1 MSFRNISAW
10 SIRNPVPSLVVFVML
25 TVAGIFA
32 FMTMQVNNDPDIDF
46 PVVIINVSQPGAAPT
61 ELENQVT
68 QKVEA
73 AVRSL
78 PGIDEIN
85 SNVTEGNSTT
95 VVQLNIGTPID
106 RAVEDVRSAI
116 QQIRGSL
123 PDGILEPQIE
133 RANTTG
139 NDLAS
144 YAAVT
149 SDMTIEELSW
159 YIDNTVTKELQSVS
173 GMATVERNGGV
184 DREIRVKL
192 DPAKLQSLGLTAS
205 QVNAQLRQ
213 VNLNASGGRA
223 EIAGSEQAVR
233 VLGNAANAY
242 ALSQTQIAVGGGR
255 TIKLSDIATV
265 QDQFAEQ
272 RSASQLD
279 GRQVI
284 TFDFQRAK
292 GASDVSV
299 FHGAEKKLADLQA
312 KNPKVQ
318 FKLIFNETEYAE
330 KQYHSALE

>member
-1 MSFRNISAW
+1 MHARDRRGEIG
-10 SIRNPVPSLVVFVML
+10 L
-25 TVAGIFA
+25 
-32 FMTMQVNNDPDIDF
+32 
-46 PVVIINVSQPGAAPT
+46 
-61 ELENQVT
+61 LE
-68 QKVEA
+68 
-73 AVRSL
+73 
-78 PGIDEIN
+78 
-85 SNVTEGNSTT
+85 
-95 VVQLNIGTPID
+95 
-106 RAVEDVRSAI
+106 
-116 QQIRGSL
+116 
-123 PDGILEPQIE
+123 EPQVE

-242 ALSQTQIAVGGGR
+242 ALSQTQISVGGGR

-272 RSASQLD
+272 QHQPRRIR
-279 GRQVI
+279 G
-284 TFDFQRAK
+284 
-292 GASDVSV
+292 
-299 FHGAEKKLADLQA
+299 HGA
-312 KNPKVQ
+312 
-318 FKLIFNETEYAE
+318 
-330 KQYHSALE
+330 